1 MYCFTHCS
9 ISESYDV
16 ILNYDT
22 THTAQWDNWAIVGV
36 NAFFYS
42 VVGVNSTSVW
52 SRSSYSSSSSWSH
65 KYRLLWYTLS
75 ILFGTPCHNIFE
87 DPITILCDTLS
98 PYHAT
103 PYHHIMG
110 HAITILWTTL
120 SPYYWTRYHNTMK
133 HPITILWDTLLPY
146 HRTLSL
152 YCGTSYHPYH
162 HIMGH
167 PITILWDTLSQ

>member
-1 MYCFTHCS
+1 MNCFTHCS

-65 KYRLLWYTLS
+65 KYRLLWDTLS

-87 DPITILCDTLS
+87 HPIAILCDTLS
-98 PYHAT
+98 PYYAT

-110 HAITILWTTL
+110 HLIPISYDRVNINITL
-120 SPYYWTRYHNTMK
+120 SQYYGTCYNHIMD
-133 HPITILWDTLLPY
+133 HPITILLDTLSQYHETPY
-146 HRTLSL
+146 NN
-152 YCGTSYHPYH
+152 
-162 HIMGH
+162 IMGH
-167 PITILWDTLSQ
+167 PITIS